1 MIFFKYTKIC
11 DSINN
16 KVNEKKKL
24 ERLVFLLNFEA
35 YILYITLILFFLKKQ
50 LWWEIYS
57 SLP

>member
-16 KVNEKKKL
+16 KVKEKKKL